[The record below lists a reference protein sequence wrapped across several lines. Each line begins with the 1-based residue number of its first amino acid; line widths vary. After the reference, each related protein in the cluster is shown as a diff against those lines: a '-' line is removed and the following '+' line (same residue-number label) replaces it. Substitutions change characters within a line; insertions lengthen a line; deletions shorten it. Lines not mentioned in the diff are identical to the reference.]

1 MKMTLTAALL
11 ACAVAGAARA
21 EAPVPT
27 PVTPDLIAAAQKE
40 GRVVF
45 YSSYDVAVG
54 EVFRK
59 GFEAKY
65 PGVAMQVE
73 RAGSERIFS
82 RVAQEYE
89 SGIHEV
95 DVVDSADATHLM
107 FWKRKG
113 LLAAYVPEGIDK
125 WPSGMR
131 DPDGFY
137 AADRA
142 SLTVIGYNT
151 KQVKREDAPKSYAD
165 LLDPKWR
172 GKIVKAHPAY
182 SGNIMTTT
190 YALSRLLGWE
200 FYEKLGTQRVLQVQ
214 SSTEPPK
221 KVALG
226 ERPVMIDGNEYNLFL
241 LKKQGAP
248 IEVVYAEEG
257 TTLCP
262 GMAGVMKD
270 APHPN
275 AARLFASYLF
285 SLEAQQLE
293 YDVAEVRSFHP
304 EVKDKPGRIPLAE
317 IKLLTVDP
325 TELEKETDAIR
336 AKYAGYFGM

>member
-1 MKMTLTAALL
+1 MKMTLTAALMVH
-11 ACAVAGAARA
+11 AFVGAAQA
-21 EAPVPT
+21 ETPAPT
-27 PVTPDLIAAAQKE
+27 PVTPELIVAAQKE
-40 GRVVF
+40 GSVVF

-65 PGVAMQVE
+65 PGVAVQVE

-89 SGIHEV
+89 SGIHAV
-95 DVVDSADATHLM
+95 DVIDSADATHLM

-113 LLAAYVPEGIDK
+113 LLAAYVPEGIDR

-151 KQVKREDAPKSYAD
+151 KQVKPEDAPKSYAD
-165 LLDPKWR
+165 LLDPKWK

-190 YALSRLLGWE
+190 FALSRLLGWG

-248 IEVVYAEEG
+248 IEAVYAEEG

-262 GMAGVMKD
+262 GMAGIMKD

-304 EVKDKPGRIPLAE
+304 DVKDKPGRIPLAQ

-325 TELEKETDAIR
+325 AELEKETDAIR
-336 AKYAGYFGM
+336 AKYAGYFGT

>member
-1 MKMTLTAALL
+1 
-11 ACAVAGAARA
+11 
-21 EAPVPT
+21 
-27 PVTPDLIAAAQKE
+27 
-40 GRVVF
+40 
-45 YSSYDVAVG
+45 
-54 EVFRK
+54 
-59 GFEAKY
+59 
-65 PGVAMQVE
+65 
-73 RAGSERIFS
+73 
-82 RVAQEYE
+82 
-89 SGIHEV
+89 
-95 DVVDSADATHLM
+95 
-107 FWKRKG
+107 
-113 LLAAYVPEGIDK
+113 
-125 WPSGMR
+125 
-131 DPDGFY
+131 
-137 AADRA
+137 
-142 SLTVIGYNT
+142 
-151 KQVKREDAPKSYAD
+151 
-165 LLDPKWR
+165 
-172 GKIVKAHPAY
+172 
-182 SGNIMTTT
+182 MTTT
-190 YALSRLLGWE
+190 FALSRLLGWG

-304 EVKDKPGRIPLAE
+304 DVKDKPGRIPLAQ

-325 TELEKETDAIR
+325 AELETETDAIR
-336 AKYAGYFGM
+336 AKYAGYFGT